1 MTYLTSNEYER
12 LGFDEIDNFEQL
24 EERASSV
31 IDLYTDY
38 FYSNVEFESDN
49 PIRKN
54 AVKQAIAY
62 QINYM
67 DSSGITTAED
77 KASLNSLSIGRTTIN
92 YSNNTANA
100 IKDNFNLSQDTIN
113 LLNSVG
119 FGYKKAIYDR

>member
-1 MTYLTSNEYER
+1 MSYLTSNEYER

-38 FYSNVEFESDN
+38 FYSNVEFESDI

-92 YSNNTANA
+92 YSNNTTNA
-100 IKDNFNLSQDTIN
+100 IKDSFNLSQDTLN

-119 FGYKKAIYDR
+119 FGYKKAVYDR

>member
-54 AVKQAIAY
+54 AVKQAVAY

-100 IKDNFNLSQDTIN
+100 IKDSFNLSQDTIN

-119 FGYKKAIYDR
+119 FGYKKAVYDR

>member
-1 MTYLTSNEYER
+1 MSYLTSNEYER

-38 FYSNVEFESDN
+38 FYSNVEFESDI

-67 DSSGITTAED
+67 DTSGITTAED

-100 IKDNFNLSQDTIN
+100 IKDSFNLSQDTIN

-119 FGYKKAIYDR
+119 FGYKKAVYDR

>member
-1 MTYLTSNEYER
+1 MSYLTSNEYER

-31 IDLYTDY
+31 VDLYTDY
-38 FYSNVEFESDN
+38 FYSNVDFESDI

-92 YSNNTANA
+92 YSNNTTNA
-100 IKDNFNLSQDTIN
+100 IKDNFNLSQDTLN

>member
-54 AVKQAIAY
+54 AVKQAVAY

-92 YSNNTANA
+92 YSNNTTNA
-100 IKDNFNLSQDTIN
+100 IKDNFNLSQDTLN

>member
-1 MTYLTSNEYER
+1 MSYLTSNEYER

-38 FYSNVEFESDN
+38 FYSNVDFESDN

-67 DSSGITTAED
+67 DTSGITTAED

-92 YSNNTANA
+92 YSNNTTNA
-100 IKDNFNLSQDTIN
+100 IKDNFNLSQDALN

>member
-54 AVKQAIAY
+54 AVKQAVAY

-67 DSSGITTAED
+67 DTSGITTAED

-92 YSNNTANA
+92 YSNNTTNA
-100 IKDNFNLSQDTIN
+100 IKDNFNLSQDTLN

>member
-1 MTYLTSNEYER
+1 MSYLTSNEYER

-67 DSSGITTAED
+67 DTSGITTAED

-100 IKDNFNLSQDTIN
+100 IKDSFNLSQDTIN

-119 FGYKKAIYDR
+119 FGYKKAVYDR

>member
-38 FYSNVEFESDN
+38 FYHSVDFEGDN

-92 YSNNTANA
+92 YSNNTTNA

-119 FGYKKAIYDR
+119 FGYRKAVYDR

>member
-1 MTYLTSNEYER
+1 MSYLTSNEYER

-31 IDLYTDY
+31 LDLYTDY
-38 FYSNVEFESDN
+38 FYSNVEFESDI

-54 AVKQAIAY
+54 AVKQAVAY

-92 YSNNTANA
+92 YSNNTTNA
-100 IKDNFNLSQDTIN
+100 IKDNFNLSQDTLN

>member
-31 IDLYTDY
+31 IDLYIDY
-38 FYSNVEFESDN
+38 FYSNVDFENDN

-54 AVKQAIAY
+54 AVKQAVAY

-92 YSNNTANA
+92 YSNNTTNA
-100 IKDNFNLSQDTIN
+100 IKDSLNLSQDTLN

>member
-1 MTYLTSNEYER
+1 MSYLTSNEYER

-92 YSNNTANA
+92 YSNNTTNA
-100 IKDNFNLSQDTIN
+100 IKDNFNLSQDTLN

-119 FGYKKAIYDR
+119 FGYKKAVYDR

>member
-1 MTYLTSNEYER
+1 MSYLTSNEYEK

-92 YSNNTANA
+92 YSNNTTNA
-100 IKDNFNLSQDTIN
+100 IKDSFNLSQDTLN

>member
-67 DSSGITTAED
+67 DTSGITTAED

-92 YSNNTANA
+92 YSNTQTNA
-100 IKDNFNLSQDTIN
+100 IKDSFNLSQDTLN

>member
-1 MTYLTSNEYER
+1 MSYLTSNEYER

-38 FYSNVEFESDN
+38 FYSNVEFESDI

-67 DSSGITTAED
+67 DTSGITTAED

-92 YSNNTANA
+92 YSNNTTNA
-100 IKDNFNLSQDTIN
+100 IKDSFNLSQDTIN

>member
-54 AVKQAIAY
+54 AVKQAVAY

-92 YSNNTANA
+92 YSNNTTNA
-100 IKDNFNLSQDTIN
+100 IKDSFNLSQDTIN

-119 FGYKKAIYDR
+119 FGYKKAVYDR

>member
-1 MTYLTSNEYER
+1 MSYLTSNEYER

-38 FYSNVEFESDN
+38 FYHSVDFEKDN

-92 YSNNTANA
+92 YSNNTTNA
-100 IKDNFNLSQDTIN
+100 IKDSFNLSQDTIN

-119 FGYKKAIYDR
+119 FGYKKAVYDR

>member
-92 YSNNTANA
+92 YSNNTTNA

-119 FGYKKAIYDR
+119 FGYKKAVYDR

>member
-92 YSNNTANA
+92 YSNTQTNA
-100 IKDNFNLSQDTIN
+100 IKDSFNLSQDTIN

>member
-1 MTYLTSNEYER
+1 MSYLTSNEYER

-24 EERASSV
+24 EERARSV

-38 FYSNVEFESDN
+38 FYSNVEFESDI

-54 AVKQAIAY
+54 AVKQAVAY

-92 YSNNTANA
+92 YSNTQTNA
-100 IKDNFNLSQDTIN
+100 IKDSLNLSQDAFN

-119 FGYKKAIYDR
+119 FGYRKAVYDR

>member
-1 MTYLTSNEYER
+1 MSYLTSNEYER

-38 FYSNVEFESDN
+38 FYHSVDFESDN

-92 YSNNTANA
+92 YSNNTTNA
-100 IKDNFNLSQDTIN
+100 IKDSFNLSQDTIN

-119 FGYKKAIYDR
+119 FGYKKVVYDR

>member
-1 MTYLTSNEYER
+1 MSYLTSNEYER

-24 EERASSV
+24 EERASSI

-100 IKDNFNLSQDTIN
+100 IKDNFNLSQDTLN

-119 FGYKKAIYDR
+119 FGYKKAVYDR

>member
-49 PIRKN
+49 PIRRN

-92 YSNNTANA
+92 YSNNTTNA
-100 IKDNFNLSQDTIN
+100 IKDNFNLSQDTLN

-119 FGYKKAIYDR
+119 FGYKKAVYDR

>member
-1 MTYLTSNEYER
+1 MSYLTSNEYER

-54 AVKQAIAY
+54 AVKQAVAY

-92 YSNNTANA
+92 YSNNTTNA

-119 FGYKKAIYDR
+119 FGYRKAVYDR

>member
-1 MTYLTSNEYER
+1 MSYLTSNEYER

-92 YSNNTANA
+92 YSNTQTNA
-100 IKDNFNLSQDTIN
+100 IKDSLNLSQDALN

>member
-1 MTYLTSNEYER
+1 MSYLTSNEYER

-92 YSNNTANA
+92 YSNTQTNA
-100 IKDNFNLSQDTIN
+100 IKDSFNLSQDTIN

>member
-1 MTYLTSNEYER
+1 MSYLTSNEYER

-38 FYSNVEFESDN
+38 FYNNVEFESDI

-67 DSSGITTAED
+67 DTSGITTAED

-100 IKDNFNLSQDTIN
+100 IKDSFNLSQDTIN

-119 FGYKKAIYDR
+119 FGYKKAVYDR

>member
-1 MTYLTSNEYER
+1 MSYLTSNEYER

-92 YSNNTANA
+92 YSNNPTNA
-100 IKDNFNLSQDTIN
+100 IKDNFNLSQDTLN

>member
-1 MTYLTSNEYER
+1 MSYLTSNEYER

-54 AVKQAIAY
+54 AVKQAVAY

-92 YSNNTANA
+92 YSNNTTNA
-100 IKDNFNLSQDTIN
+100 IKDSFNLSQDTIN

-119 FGYKKAIYDR
+119 FGYKKAVYDR

>member
-1 MTYLTSNEYER
+1 MSYLTSNEYER

-119 FGYKKAIYDR
+119 FGYKKAVYDR

>member
-1 MTYLTSNEYER
+1 MSYLTSNEYER

-54 AVKQAIAY
+54 AVKQAVAY

-67 DSSGITTAED
+67 DTSGITTAED

-92 YSNNTANA
+92 YSNNTTNA
-100 IKDNFNLSQDTIN
+100 IKDNFNLSQDTLN

>member
-38 FYSNVEFESDN
+38 FYSNVDFENDN

-92 YSNNTANA
+92 YSNTQTNV
-100 IKDNFNLSQDTIN
+100 IKDSFNLSQDALN

-119 FGYKKAIYDR
+119 FGYKKAVYDR

>member
-1 MTYLTSNEYER
+1 MSYLTSNEYER

-24 EERASSV
+24 EERARSV

-92 YSNNTANA
+92 YSNNTTNA
-100 IKDNFNLSQDTIN
+100 IKDSFNLSQDTIN

>member
-1 MTYLTSNEYER
+1 MSYLTSNEYER

-24 EERASSV
+24 EERASSI

-38 FYSNVEFESDN
+38 FYNNVEFESDI

-92 YSNNTANA
+92 YSNNTTNA
-100 IKDNFNLSQDTIN
+100 IKDSFNLSQDTLN

-119 FGYKKAIYDR
+119 FGYKKAVYDR

>member
-1 MTYLTSNEYER
+1 MSYLTSNEYER
-12 LGFDEIDNFEQL
+12 LGFEYLIDFEKL
-24 EERASSV
+24 EEKASRI

-38 FYSNVEFESDN
+38 FYQSLDLESDN

-54 AVKQAIAY
+54 AVKLAIAH

-92 YSNNTANA
+92 YSNNATNT
-100 IKDNFNLSQDTIN
+100 IKDSLNLSQDALN

-119 FGYKKAIYDR
+119 FGYRKAAYDR

>member
-1 MTYLTSNEYER
+1 MSYLTSNEYER

-38 FYSNVEFESDN
+38 FYSSVEFESDN

-92 YSNNTANA
+92 YSNNTTNA
-100 IKDNFNLSQDTIN
+100 IKDNFNLSQDTLN

-119 FGYKKAIYDR
+119 FGYKKAVYDR

>member
-1 MTYLTSNEYER
+1 MSYLTSNEYER

-38 FYSNVEFESDN
+38 FYSSVEFESDN

-67 DSSGITTAED
+67 DTSGITTAED

-92 YSNNTANA
+92 YSNNTTNA
-100 IKDNFNLSQDTIN
+100 IKDSFNLSQDTIN

-119 FGYKKAIYDR
+119 FGYKKAVYDR

>member
-1 MTYLTSNEYER
+1 MTYLTSNEYEQ

-24 EERASSV
+24 EERARSV

-38 FYSNVEFESDN
+38 FYSNVEFESDI

-54 AVKQAIAY
+54 AVKQAVAY

-92 YSNNTANA
+92 YSNNTTNA
-100 IKDNFNLSQDTIN
+100 IKDSLNLSQDALN

>member
-1 MTYLTSNEYER
+1 MSYLTSNEYER

-31 IDLYTDY
+31 IDLYIDY

-92 YSNNTANA
+92 YSNNTTNA
-100 IKDNFNLSQDTIN
+100 IKDSFNLSQDTIN

-119 FGYKKAIYDR
+119 FGYKKAVYDR

>member
-1 MTYLTSNEYER
+1 MSYLTSNEYER

-38 FYSNVEFESDN
+38 FYSNVDFENDN

-92 YSNNTANA
+92 YSNNTTNA
-100 IKDNFNLSQDTIN
+100 IKDSFNLSQDTIN